1 MKKTILAVFV
11 FCAILMTSCDK
22 EGAGNKVGVTFRKA
36 NIAGVRMLALAQGGV
51 ATKATKA
58 EGVMN
63 VGPRALYSVSEDGTM
78 VQVTYNVDV
87 EGVNGEVAEHIKAD
101 LIISP
106 GFVFPVGEG
115 WLWLANCSYN
125 VKGGWNNYPTDGDK
139 AVRHALSAIIND
151 FNDKYHDNHGAHYL
165 VRKSDGAL
173 FEWTLEAGAPFGMD
187 DGFKQPTFLDGW
199 FHQLGKDLFVRTGG
213 WNYDG
218 INGGLPSLIRL
229 QDKGST
235 LEAVNL
241 LGNNISCNKMYPAEG
256 DCLGGDFGYPGMM
269 GTALGIIAPPSF
281 TPVLLQLDSQGK
293 DAFLLSIGGKL
304 YLARSYE
311 VEIQEG
317 DGKEGQWTRTES
329 RTDFYNLTVTGN
341 SIALG
346 SLICTMK
353 DRMENSTY
361 ISYGETLSW
370 WSGNDSDGARIH
382 TLDPKAGT
390 VSSRNLPEHYPG
402 NELEYVDGVAYVAD
416 GSAGYWE
423 CDLSKD
429 AAGYVA
435 LDWSSAA
442 EYQSKIVPSTL
453 RLVRFEASSLTL
465 QYVAYMSN
473 GTELNFYSSVTGAER
488 GKIKTNVGSDG
499 NAGMVVTTM
508 VRLN

>member
-1 MKKTILAVFV
+1 MKKTILAVFA

-22 EGAGNKVGVTFRKA
+22 EGAGNKARVTFRKA

-58 EGVMN
+58 EGDMN

-115 WLWLANCSYN
+115 WLWLANCHYD

-139 AVRHALSAIIND
+139 AARHALSAIIND

-173 FEWTLEAGAPFGMD
+173 FEWTLEAGAPDGMD
-187 DGFKQPTFLDGW
+187 DGF
-199 FHQLGKDLFVRTGG
+199 RTGG

-281 TPVLLQLDSQGK
+281 EPVFLQLDSQGK

-402 NELEYVDGVAYVAD
+402 NELEYVDG
-416 GSAGYWE
+416 
-423 CDLSKD
+423 
-429 AAGYVA
+429 
-435 LDWSSAA
+435 AA